1 MRQSTERVLLEPDLG
16 EPFRALAQVLRN
28 GAQLARATRNRRFWN
43 AVQTSDLEA
52 TMAALA
58 PAPDAADDAV
68 YLDEIAAAFARIVDA
83 KSTFTRGHSARVA
96 EYADAIAA
104 GLGLGDAHRRR
115 IRRAALLHDIGK
127 LGVPSAIL
135 DKPGKLTRAEMAAM
149 REHAAFGETVL
160 SEISVF
166 ADLATIVGAHHERLD
181 GKGYPRGL
189 SGEAILIETRII
201 SAADAFDAMTAERP
215 YSPAV
220 TPAVALARMT
230 EESGTCF
237 DPACVAALASAVANG
252 LAAAERARGSAA

>member
-1 MRQSTERVLLEPDLG
+1 MAERIG
-16 EPFRALAQVLRN
+16 
-28 GAQLARATRNRRFWN
+28 RR
-43 AVQTSDLEA
+43 
-52 TMAALA
+52 
-58 PAPDAADDAV
+58 
-68 YLDEIAAAFARIVDA
+68 
-83 KSTFTRGHSARVA
+83 
-96 EYADAIAA
+96 
-104 GLGLGDAHRRR
+104 LGLDGDDLRDLRY
-115 IRRAALLHDIGK
+115 AALLHDIGK

-237 DPACVAALASAVANG
+237 DPACVAALAAAVANG
-252 LAAAERARGSAA
+252 LTSAERSARDSAA